1 MPIPV
6 YLITGYL
13 GSGKTTLLNH
23 LLATPQLRSQRVAL
37 IVNEFGTLG
46 VDGQLL
52 EQAADHIFEL
62 NRGSLFCACIHADF
76 VQTLETIARD
86 IRPDVVLA
94 EASGV
99 AQTSDLKNFFDTPPA
114 RDQFQVR
121 ANLCV
126 VDPNL
131 TKVLPYLKASRVQVV
146 WADGL
151 VINKT
156 DLLGVAGTERLAALL
171 SDLNPRAAQVRV
183 THGRVDWEFVQ
194 GLQHVPCQAPP
205 TASPPED
212 LATCS
217 ILGRSADRGAFHAA
231 FERIQDRLLRLK
243 GIVDFGD
250 GPVLVEGVF
259 DTLTERPFQGA
270 HPRFGITVIGWKITA
285 EEMTQAFAPRSAR
298 RTSPGATPS
307 GRVPAPL
314 QSVRKERAMKGPAAA
329 VAAELRV
336 LQASPWSNSWW

>member
-37 IVNEFGTLG
+37 VVNEFGTLG

-52 EQAADHIFEL
+52 NQAAEHVFEL
-62 NRGSLFCACIHADF
+62 NRGSLFCACLEADF
-76 VQTLETIARD
+76 VRTLETIATE
-86 IRPDVVLA
+86 IRPEVVLA

-99 AQTSDLKNFFDTPPA
+99 AQTSDLKNFFDTPTT

-126 VDPNL
+126 VDPNF
-131 TKVLPYLKASRVQVV
+131 TKVLPYLKASRVQVT

-156 DLLGVAGTERLAALL
+156 DLLGDTGADRLAAVL
-171 SDLNPRAAQVRV
+171 SDLNPRASQVRV
-183 THGRVDWEFVQ
+183 THGRVGWEFVQ
-194 GLQHVPCQAPP
+194 GLQHVPCQSPPTVAPP
-205 TASPPED
+205 EQ

-217 ILGRSADRGAFHAA
+217 IPGRSANRREFQAA
-231 FERIQDRLLRLK
+231 FRAIQDRLLRLK
-243 GIVDFGD
+243 GIVDFGQ

-259 DTLTERPFQGA
+259 DTLTERPFAGQQ
-270 HPRFGITVIGWKITA
+270 PRFGITVIGWKITA
-285 EEMTQAFAPRSAR
+285 EDMMRAFAPAIRAANTPLVQISFG
-298 RTSPGATPS
+298 GA
-307 GRVPAPL
+307 G
-314 QSVRKERAMKGPAAA
+314 QG
-329 VAAELRV
+329 
-336 LQASPWSNSWW
+336 

>member
-23 LLATPQLRSQRVAL
+23 LLATPQLRSQRAAL

-46 VDGQLL
+46 VDGQLF

-62 NRGSLFCACIHADF
+62 NRGSLFCACIHEDF
-76 VQTLETIARD
+76 ARTLETIARD

-99 AQTSDLKNFFDTPPA
+99 AQTSDLNNFFDTPPA
-114 RDQFQVR
+114 RDQFQVQ

-126 VDPNL
+126 VDPNF
-131 TKVLPYLKASRVQVV
+131 TKVLPYLKAARVQVT

-151 VINKT
+151 VVNKT
-156 DLLGVAGTERLAALL
+156 DLLGTAGTERLAALL
-171 SDLNPRAAQVRV
+171 SDLNPRAAQARV
-183 THGRVDWEFVQ
+183 THGQVSWEFVQ
-194 GLQHVPCQAPP
+194 GLQHVPCQAPSEV
-205 TASPPED
+205 APPED

-217 ILGRSADRGAFHAA
+217 ILGRSADRGAFQAA
-231 FERIQDRLLRLK
+231 FRGIQDRLLRLK

-259 DTLTERPFQGA
+259 DTLAERPFQGN

-285 EEMTQAFAPRSAR
+285 EEMTRAFAAAICSTNVPLVQIAALGPRR
-298 RTSPGATPS
+298 G
-307 GRVPAPL
+307 
-314 QSVRKERAMKGPAAA
+314 
-329 VAAELRV
+329 
-336 LQASPWSNSWW
+336 

>member
-13 GSGKTTLLNH
+13 GTGKTTLLNH

-37 IVNEFGTLG
+37 IVNEFGVLG
-46 VDGQLL
+46 IDGQLL
-52 EQAADHIFEL
+52 GQAADHVFEL

-76 VQTLETIARD
+76 VRTLETIARD
-86 IRPDVVLA
+86 VRPDVVLA

-99 AQTSDLKNFFDTPPA
+99 AQTSDLNNFFDTPSV
-114 RDQFQVR
+114 RDQFQVQ

-126 VDPNL
+126 VDPNF
-131 TKVLPYLKASRVQVV
+131 TKVLPYLRAARVQVT

-171 SDLNPRAAQVRV
+171 SDLNPRAAQTRV
-183 THGRVDWEFVQ
+183 CHGRVGWEFIQ

-205 TASPPED
+205 TVAPPEE

-217 ILGRSADRGAFHAA
+217 IPGRNADRSEFQAA
-231 FERIQDRLLRLK
+231 FRGIQDRLLRLK
-243 GIVDFGD
+243 AIVDFGD
-250 GPVLVEGVF
+250 GPLLVEGVF
-259 DTLTERPFQGA
+259 DTLTERPFQGE
-270 HPRFGITVIGWKITA
+270 HPRFGLTLIGWKITA
-285 EEMTQAFAPRSAR
+285 EEMTRAFAPAIRP
-298 RTSPGATPS
+298 TSVPLVQLKWDGPRPG
-307 GRVPAPL
+307 
-314 QSVRKERAMKGPAAA
+314 
-329 VAAELRV
+329 
-336 LQASPWSNSWW
+336 

>member
-37 IVNEFGTLG
+37 IVNEFGALG

-52 EQAADHIFEL
+52 DQAADHIFEL
-62 NRGSLFCACIHADF
+62 NGGSLFCACIHADF
-76 VQTLETIARD
+76 VRTLEKIACD
-86 IRPDVVLA
+86 IRPDLVLA

-99 AQTSDLKNFFDTPPA
+99 AQTSDLNNFFETPPA
-114 RDQFQVR
+114 RDQFQVQ

-126 VDPNL
+126 VDPNF
-131 TKVLPYLKASRVQVV
+131 TKVLPYLKAARVQVA

-156 DLLGVAGTERLAALL
+156 DLLAAAGTERLAALL
-171 SDLNPRAAQVRV
+171 SDLNPHAAQTRV
-183 THGRVDWEFVQ
+183 THGQVGWDFIQSLR
-194 GLQHVPCQAPP
+194 HVPCQAPSSV
-205 TASPPED
+205 APPEE

-217 ILGRSADRGAFHAA
+217 ILGRRADRSEFHSAF
-231 FERIQDRLLRLK
+231 RGIQDRLLRLK
-243 GIVDFGD
+243 GIVDFGE

-259 DTLTERPFQGA
+259 DVLTERPFQGNL
-270 HPRFGITVIGWKITA
+270 PRFGITVIGWKITA
-285 EEMTQAFAPRSAR
+285 EEMTSAFAAAIRS
-298 RTSPGATPS
+298 PN
-307 GRVPAPL
+307 APL
-314 QSVRKERAMKGPAAA
+314 VQIATLGSGVGKTKR
-329 VAAELRV
+329 
-336 LQASPWSNSWW
+336 

>member
-46 VDGQLL
+46 VDGQLFG
-52 EQAADHIFEL
+52 QAADHIFEL
-62 NRGSLFCACIHADF
+62 NRGSLFCACIHEDF
-76 VQTLETIARD
+76 VRTLETIARD

-99 AQTSDLKNFFDTPPA
+99 AQTSDLNNFFDTPPA
-114 RDQFQVR
+114 RDRFQVQ

-126 VDPNL
+126 VDPNF
-131 TKVLPYLKASRVQVV
+131 TKVLPYLKAARVQVE

-156 DLLGVAGTERLAALL
+156 DLLGAAGTQRLAALL
-171 SDLNPRAAQVRV
+171 RDLNPRAAQAPV
-183 THGRVDWEFVQ
+183 THGRIAWEFVQ
-194 GLQHVPCQAPP
+194 GLQHVPCQASS
-205 TASPPED
+205 TLAPPED

-217 ILGRSADRGAFHAA
+217 ILGRSADRGAFQAA
-231 FERIQDRLLRLK
+231 FDRIRDRLLRLK

-259 DTLTERPFQGA
+259 DTLTQRPFQGA

-285 EEMTQAFAPRSAR
+285 EEITQAFAPAIRA
-298 RTSPGATPS
+298 PN
-307 GRVPAPL
+307 APL
-314 QSVRKERAMKGPAAA
+314 VQ
-329 VAAELRV
+329 LRWD
-336 LQASPWSNSWW
+336 APGTG

>member
-52 EQAADHIFEL
+52 QRAAGHVFEL
-62 NRGSLFCACIHADF
+62 TRGSLFCACIHADF
-76 VQTLETIARD
+76 IQTLRTLADEV
-86 IRPDVVLA
+86 RPDVVLA

-99 AQTSDLKNFFDTPPA
+99 AQTSDLGNFFDTPPA

-131 TKVLPYLKASRVQVV
+131 TKVLPYLKAAHVQVA

-156 DLLGVAGTERLAALL
+156 DLLGDTGAERLAAVLR
-171 SDLNPRAAQVRV
+171 DLNPRAAQTRV
-183 THGRVDWEFVQ
+183 QHGRVAWEFVQ
-194 GLQHVPCQAPP
+194 GLQHVPCHAASTIAPP
-205 TASPPED
+205 EE
-212 LATCS
+212 LATVS
-217 ILGRSADRGAFHAA
+217 LLGRSVDRERFMAA
-231 FERIQDRLLRLK
+231 WEGLRERLLRLK
-243 GIVDFGD
+243 GIVDFGG

-259 DTLTERPFQGA
+259 DTLIERPFTGEQ
-270 HPRFGITVIGWKITA
+270 PRFGITVIGWKVTA
-285 EEMTQAFAPRSAR
+285 DELTRALAPAIRATSLPLAALAPRDS
-298 RTSPGATPS
+298 
-307 GRVPAPL
+307 
-314 QSVRKERAMKGPAAA
+314 
-329 VAAELRV
+329 AAER
-336 LQASPWSNSWW
+336 

>member
-23 LLATPQLRSQRVAL
+23 LLATPQLRSRRVAL

-76 VQTLETIARD
+76 IQTLETIARD
-86 IRPDVVLA
+86 IRPEVVLA

-99 AQTSDLKNFFDTPPA
+99 AQTSDLKNFFDAPPA
-114 RDQFQVR
+114 RDQFRVQ

-131 TKVLPYLKASRVQVV
+131 TKVLPYLTAARVQVV

-156 DLLGVAGTERLAALL
+156 DLLGAAGTERLAALL
-171 SDLNPRAAQVRV
+171 RDLNPRAAQVRV
-183 THGRVDWEFVQ
+183 THGRVAWEFVQ
-194 GLQHVPCQAPP
+194 SLQHTPCQDPPTVAPP
-205 TASPPED
+205 EE

-217 ILGRSADRGAFHAA
+217 ILGRSADRDAFLVA
-231 FERIQDRLLRLK
+231 FERIRDRLLRLK

-259 DTLTERPFQGA
+259 DTLTERPFRGG

-285 EEMTQAFAPRSAR
+285 EEMIQAFAAAIRAPDVPLVQLRWN
-298 RTSPGATPS
+298 GAK
-307 GRVPAPL
+307 PA
-314 QSVRKERAMKGPAAA
+314 
-329 VAAELRV
+329 
-336 LQASPWSNSWW
+336 